1 MCIVAK
7 FRINSKLNA
16 MKCLIETFESC
27 LGLTSLGIET
37 AKPIN
42 EMAKDTIWLL
52 IFDKKHL
59 SSA

>member
-42 EMAKDTIWLL
+42 EMAKDTI
-52 IFDKKHL
+52 
-59 SSA
+59 